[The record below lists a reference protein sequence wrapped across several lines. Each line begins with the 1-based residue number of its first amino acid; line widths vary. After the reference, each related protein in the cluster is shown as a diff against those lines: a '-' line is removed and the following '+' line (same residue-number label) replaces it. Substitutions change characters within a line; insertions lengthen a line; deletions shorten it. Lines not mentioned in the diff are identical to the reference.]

1 MKSSVPILGIQLLLA
16 VSAIS
21 TAEQTGVPPKPGL
34 TLADLKAQFPQSKE
48 GNFIMEVPQ
57 IFFTATDKEVQVLLT
72 GKTVETVGQVKLT
85 GDKRFC
91 VFRFLT
97 QCCAADAR
105 SYEIPVEYAEREPE
119 LKATSWVKLAGT
131 VSYKQENGKTIPV
144 IIATEVKETEA
155 PKQTILK

>member
-1 MKSSVPILGIQLLLA
+1 MNRSALILGIPLFMA
-16 VSAIS
+16 AAPSM
-21 TAEQTGVPPKPGL
+21 AEQAVVPPKPGL

-48 GNFIMEVPQ
+48 GNFILEIPQ
-57 IFFTATDKEVQVLLT
+57 ICFTASDKEVQVILT
-72 GKTVETVGQVKLT
+72 GRPVETVGQVKIM
-85 GDKRFC
+85 DDRRIH

-119 LKATSWVKLAGT
+119 LKAKSWVKLVGT

-155 PKQTILK
+155 PKQPILK